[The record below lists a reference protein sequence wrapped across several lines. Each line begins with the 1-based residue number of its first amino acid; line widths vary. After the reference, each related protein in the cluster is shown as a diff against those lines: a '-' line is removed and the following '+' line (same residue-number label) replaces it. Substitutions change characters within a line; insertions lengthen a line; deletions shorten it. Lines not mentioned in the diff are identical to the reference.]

1 MLTLKQKV
9 KCHFMKQGEYISEG
23 DKDQNTSLFS
33 FSIKQIAFFL
43 FPEWVQKKVLWK
55 NCKDNLE
62 KGCRSWK
69 KNKRDRES
77 SKILQTFCLCNL
89 GR

>member
-33 FSIKQIAFFL
+33 FSIKQIAFFC
-43 FPEWVQKKVLWK
+43 FQNE
-55 NCKDNLE
+55 CKR
-62 KGCRSWK
+62 KFCG
-69 KNKRDRES
+69 
-77 SKILQTFCLCNL
+77 KIVKTI
-89 GR
+89 